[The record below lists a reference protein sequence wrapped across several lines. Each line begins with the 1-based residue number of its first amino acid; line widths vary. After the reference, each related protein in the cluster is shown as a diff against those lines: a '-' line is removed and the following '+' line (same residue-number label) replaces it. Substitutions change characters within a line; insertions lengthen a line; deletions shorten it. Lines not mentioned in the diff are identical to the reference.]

1 MRLIAARVR
10 KVMSV
15 HDSGRLAL
23 DEGITTIVGKNES
36 GKTAMLQ
43 ALYRANPLPSGHVTA
58 FTARRDYPRR
68 DLGRDR
74 EVIDQVRPVTLEIE
88 LDYDDRQVLERAGAL
103 LPTTPLFVSRS
114 YGDGELHWA
123 SDEEGTPLEA
133 SPEAIARLTA
143 MLPGFQ
149 YFDDHNVLPG
159 SVSIR
164 RLQEMDS
171 ADLYPSERTALA
183 LLRLAGVA
191 DASFDEDD
199 YEVRKAALEAAA
211 ARLSD
216 QLLEYWS
223 QNRELSIELDLE
235 TMGISSPDPWLHI
248 RVRDDRQRMSLNVA
262 ERSKGFIWFFS
273 FLAAF
278 SEFADQDRRVILL
291 DEPGMNL
298 HANAQ
303 ADLLRYIKEHL
314 GPFHQVVYSTHS
326 PYLIDSG
333 RLSRCRVLENV
344 GDEGSKISSDL
355 WRAGSETTVP
365 LLAAL
370 GADLTRKLVS
380 GPHQLL
386 VSSPSDITYLTVM
399 GDLLRSEGG
408 RALDPR
414 WNLTPVGGASGIPTI
429 LALLGT
435 TAVSATVLM
444 DGPAGARGAVEELV
458 NRGAI
463 SSDHIVPLTDITGTL
478 DADLED
484 LFDSSWYVA
493 LLEESGGP
501 KVSHR
506 KITGKRFLRKPP
518 RRRIVHQAETVIG
531 GAYDRFQPAG
541 HLLRNRSQAL
551 ASVDA
556 ETKKRFQQLIDR
568 LNALL

>member
-43 ALYRANPLPSGHVTA
+43 ALYRANPLPSGHQTA
-58 FTARRDYPRR
+58 FTPRRDYPRR

-74 EVIDQVRPVTLEIE
+74 DVIDDVRPVTLEVE
-88 LDYDDRQVLERAGAL
+88 LDYDDRQVLEAAGGL
-103 LPTTPLFVSRS
+103 LPTTALFASRR
-114 YGDGELHWA
+114 YGDDEVHWA
-123 SDEEGTPLEA
+123 VDEDGTPLEA
-133 SPEAIARLTA
+133 SPEVLARLTR

-164 RLQEMDS
+164 RLQELDS
-171 ADLYPSERTALA
+171 GDLYPSERTALA
-183 LLRLAGVA
+183 LLKLAGVA

-199 YEVRKAALEAAA
+199 YEIRKAALEAAA

-223 QNRELSIELDLE
+223 QNRDLSIELDLE
-235 TMGISSPDPWLHI
+235 TMGTSSPDPWLHI

-278 SEFADQDRRVILL
+278 SEFADQERRVILL

-303 ADLLRYIKEHL
+303 TDLLRYIKERL
-314 GPFHQVVYSTHS
+314 GPYHQVVYSTHS
-326 PYLIDSG
+326 PYLIDAG
-333 RLSRCRVLENV
+333 RLSRCRVLEIV
-344 GDEGSKISSDL
+344 GDAGSTISADL
-355 WRAGSETTVP
+355 WKAGTETTVP

-386 VSSPSDITYLTVM
+386 VSAPSDITYLTVM
-399 GDLLRSEGG
+399 GDLLRAEGG

-414 WNLTPVGGASGIPTI
+414 WNVIPVGGASGIPTI

-435 TAVSATVLM
+435 TDVSATVLM

-463 SSDHIVPLTDITGTL
+463 SADHIVPLTDITGTL
-478 DADLED
+478 DADVED
-484 LFDSSWYVA
+484 LFDSKWYVA

-506 KITGKRFLRKPP
+506 KLTGKRFLRKPP

-531 GAYDRFQPAG
+531 GTYDRFQPAG
-541 HLLRNRSQAL
+541 HLLRHRSQVL
-551 ASVDA
+551 SSVDA

>member
-1 MRLIAARVR
+1 MRLLAARVR

-43 ALYRANPLPSGHVTA
+43 ALYRANPLPSGHPTA

-74 EVIDQVRPVTLEIE
+74 ALIDEVRPVTLEVE
-88 LDYDDRQVLERAGAL
+88 LDYADRQSLEHTGSL
-103 LPTTPLFVSRS
+103 LPTTPLFASRR
-114 YGDGELHWA
+114 YGDDQLHWA
-123 SDEEGTPLEA
+123 VDEEGTPLEA
-133 SPEAIARLTA
+133 SPEALARLTS

-164 RLQEMDS
+164 RLQELDAS
-171 ADLYPSERTALA
+171 DLYPSERTALA
-183 LLRLAGVA
+183 LLKLAGVA

-223 QNRELSIELDLE
+223 QNRDLSIELDLE
-235 TMGISSPDPWLHI
+235 TMGLSSPDPWLHI

-278 SEFADQDRRVILL
+278 SEFADQERRVILL

-303 ADLLRYIKEHL
+303 SDLLRYVKERL
-314 GPFHQVVYSTHS
+314 GPYHQVVYSTHS
-326 PYLIDSG
+326 PYLIDAG

-344 GDEGSKISSDL
+344 GDTGTVVSADL

-370 GADLTRKLVS
+370 GADLVRTLVS
-380 GPHQLL
+380 SPHQLL
-386 VSSPSDITYLTVM
+386 VSSPSDVVYLTVM

-414 WNLTPVGGASGIPTI
+414 WTVTPVGGASGLPTI

-435 TAVSATVLM
+435 SASSATVLM
-444 DGPAGARGAVEELV
+444 DGPAGSRGAVEELV

-463 SSDHIVPLTDITGTL
+463 EAEHLVPLTDITGTL

-484 LFDSSWYVA
+484 LFDSRWYVT
-493 LLEESGGP
+493 LLQESGGP
-501 KVSHR
+501 VVSHR
-506 KITGKRFLRKPP
+506 KLVGKRFLRTPP
-518 RRRIVHQAETVIG
+518 RRRVVHQAETLLG
-531 GAYDRFQPAG
+531 QRYDRFQPAG
-541 HLLRNRSQAL
+541 HLLRERSRAL
-551 ASVDA
+551 ATVDA
-556 ETKKRFQQLIDR
+556 PTKQRFQQLIDR